1 MLRLWHGAKLK
12 STARS
17 LSVDV
22 ALYVLLGVLCVLI
35 GSNVYRMPDYAKGV
49 EIWSMAAVLSV
60 GCGVV
65 VSFMT
70 ISPAYRTLPIAI
82 PMIAMFFRTG
92 IYMGAVL
99 YAGATKWSH
108 QNYYTNCLLGC
119 FFPFLVLESVLSI
132 RRSSHS

>member
-1 MLRLWHGAKLK
+1 MK
-12 STARS
+12 SNLRS
-17 LSVDV
+17 LIVDF

-35 GSNVYRMPDYAKGV
+35 GSALYRLPDYVKGV
-49 EIWSMAAVLSV
+49 EIWSMAAILSV
-60 GCGVV
+60 ACGVV
-65 VSFMT
+65 VSFLT
-70 ISPAYRTLPIAI
+70 VSPAYRTLPIAI

-92 IYMGAVL
+92 VYMGAVL